1 MQHKSFILAL
11 AFMFLLPLSSWGHGT
26 GGHESDNQKTEDKE
40 TDEPAMNFPQEG
52 QEAPNFTLI
61 DQNNKNISLT
71 DYRGRPVF
79 VTFIYTNCP
88 DACPLILKSKEEMAE
103 SFENGMGE
111 TGLVIMAI
119 TVDPGVDTPDV
130 LKAYAKRL
138 ELDEEDLHLLTGSPE
153 TVKKAILDYG
163 IATEKDEISGLV
175 GHAVI
180 GYTITGE
187 GKIDKS
193 ILFSFP
199 GS

>member
-1 MQHKSFILAL
+1 MQHKSFIIAL
-11 AFMFLLPLSSWGHGT
+11 AFIFLLPLSSWGHGT
-26 GGHESDNQKTEDKE
+26 GGHEADDQKTGDKE
-40 TDEPAMNFPQEG
+40 TGEPFMNFLHEG
-52 QEAPNFTLI
+52 QEAPDFTLI
-61 DQNNKNISLT
+61 DQNNKNISLA

-88 DACPLILKSKEEMAE
+88 DACPLILKSKEEMTE
-103 SFENGMGE
+103 SFEKGMGE

-119 TVDPGVDTPDV
+119 TVDPDVDTPDI

-138 ELDEEDLHLLTGSPE
+138 EVDGEDLHLLTGKPE
-153 TVKKAILDYG
+153 TVKKSLLDYG
-163 IATEKDEISGLV
+163 IATEKDEKSGLV